1 MIIEMGL
8 ADDRELDEVER
19 AVRGHL
25 DDPRTVVMSGH
36 MVLAR
41 GRRPGDRSGK
51 SRPVT
56 RCIRPR

>member
-1 MIIEMGL
+1 
-8 ADDRELDEVER
+8 VER